1 VKYAWVKEHLAEFK
15 GRLALVCRVLGVTR
29 QGYYAWKNRKP
40 GKRSTRKQELV
51 MKVKE
56 AHEQSRQTYGSP
68 RVFQE
73 LKARQVKVC
82 ENTVARYMRE
92 AGLSARTPRPF
103 RPQTTDCA
111 HDHPVAANKL
121 RQEFDRQKPDTGYVA
136 DITYIPTRE
145 GWLYLAIVIDLFS
158 RKVVGHAMSADLK
171 AGLAIE
177 ALTQALQ
184 RRVPSSGSWVEQGLL
199 FHSDRGVQYA
209 TPGGGV
215 FRAVLA
221 AHGIEPSMSRTGNCY
236 DNAVAESFFATLK
249 RELAGDEAF
258 ADRAQARRAIFEWIE
273 VFYNRQRRH
282 SSLGYV
288 SPAQFELLY
297 AARAA

>member
-1 VKYAWVKEHLAEFK
+1 MKYAWIQEHVVEFQ
-15 GRLALVCRVLGVTR
+15 GRLARLCRALGVTR
-29 QGYYAWKNRKP
+29 QGYYAWKKRKP
-40 GKRSTRKQELV
+40 SRRATRKQELV
-51 MKVKE
+51 MRIKD
-56 AHEQSRQTYGSP
+56 AHQHSRRTYGSP
-68 RVFQE
+68 RVFRE

-92 AGLSARTPRPF
+92 EGLSARPPRPF
-103 RPQTTDCA
+103 RPQTTDSG
-111 HDHPVAANKL
+111 HEQPVADNKL
-121 RQEFDRQKPDTGYVA
+121 QQEFDWEKPDHGYVA

-145 GWLYLAIVIDLFS
+145 GWLFLAIVIDLFS
-158 RKVVGHAMSADLK
+158 RRVVGHATAADLR

-177 ALTQALQ
+177 ALTQALRQ
-184 RRVPSSGSWVEQGLL
+184 RRPSSGSWRQQGLL

-209 TPGGGV
+209 SGV
-215 FRAVLA
+215 FRAVLE

-249 RELAGDEAF
+249 RELVGDEVF
-258 ADRAQARRAIFEWIE
+258 ADRPQARRAIFEWIE

-282 SSLGYV
+282 STLGYV
-288 SPAQFELLY
+288 SPAEFELQY